1 MKMFSNRSGLLP
13 VLTLLIVVLIILSG
27 CIETSKQKPSGN
39 PGFSHT
45 TSDEKNG
52 TYPIS
57 ETGAMKN
64 LTDTEVRQIIAQFTL
79 QSNIPNLTYNSTVNA
94 QTGTLYTYQSD
105 DAKFVVNSVTGRVQ
119 SATGRISAWRLP
131 KSSVNQ
137 SCSNAGTFAS
147 GIYPELWNATERHNM
162 QPSEQKNQCTLTSC
176 EFCCT
181 WYEIYYNPSKNV
193 IPNYTVQ
200 DRNSVTMIIESSSG
214 AITSYEEIYSPLSQD
229 LNLTPILSEKEAL
242 GYAKQY
248 LEKAGSITNDPQS
261 DVENY
266 GLFVSTDEENKQ
278 HLIWSML
285 VTQTRNGINYGGIV
299 GIDAHD
305 GQVVWHGTV
314 G

>member
-1 MKMFSNRSGLLP
+1 MVLNQRALLP
-13 VLTLLIVVLIILSG
+13 ILTLLIVVLIILSG
-27 CIETSKQKPSGN
+27 CIETSKHKASGDSVF
-39 PGFSHT
+39 PYT
-45 TSDEKNG
+45 ISDEKNG
-52 TYPIS
+52 TSPIS
-57 ETGAMKN
+57 EPGAMKN

-79 QSNIPNLTYNSTVNA
+79 QSNIPNLTYNSTVNT
-94 QTGTLYTYQSD
+94 QSGILYTYQSD
-105 DAKFVVNSVTGRVQ
+105 GAIFVVNSVTGRVQ

-147 GIYPELWNATERHNM
+147 GIYPDLWNATERHDM
-162 QPSEQKNQCTLTSC
+162 RPREQKIQCTLASC

-181 WYEIYYNPSKNV
+181 WYKIYYNPSKIV

-200 DRNSVTMIIESSSG
+200 DRNSVTMIIEPSSG
-214 AITSYEEIYSPLSQD
+214 AITSYEELYSPLSQD

-242 GYAKQY
+242 GYAKLY

-285 VTQTRNGINYGGIV
+285 ITQTRNGIDYGGIV

-305 GQVVWHGTV
+305 GQVVWHGTI